1 MRIEFTKDSGEGQT
15 RWLIEAD
22 GNHVGEITQ
31 EREDF
36 ASATSRARGTKVVGY
51 AVTFDGGESK
61 WFDANGNARAAF
73 KAAQAHAVSHITE
86 PSRPAMIINLATRNA
101 NPDEERE
108 YCDVPG
114 DEGGDFN

>member
-51 AVTFDGGESK
+51 SVTFDSGASN
-61 WFDANGNARAAF
+61 WFNANGNARAAF
-73 KAAQAHAVSHITE
+73 NAAKEYAAAHITT
-86 PSRPAMIINLATRNA
+86 SNA
-101 NPDEERE
+101 
-108 YCDVPG
+108 
-114 DEGGDFN
+114 